1 MSRLPHGHPSVRM
14 DMVLGEVCVFVT
26 AEGRRRGYRYESC
39 AAPILYLQAVSAKT
53 FIATC
58 SMQQRY
64 EFYRS
69 AFEPLEKFVR
79 NKSKVA

>member
-26 AEGRRRGYRYESC
+26 AEGRRRGCTYERC
-39 AAPILYLQAVSAKT
+39 AASILYMQAFRAQGFMSEANQ
-53 FIATC
+53 A
-58 SMQQRY
+58 QRY

-69 AFEPLEKFVR
+69 AFEPLEKFV
-79 NKSKVA
+79 KSKTPSV